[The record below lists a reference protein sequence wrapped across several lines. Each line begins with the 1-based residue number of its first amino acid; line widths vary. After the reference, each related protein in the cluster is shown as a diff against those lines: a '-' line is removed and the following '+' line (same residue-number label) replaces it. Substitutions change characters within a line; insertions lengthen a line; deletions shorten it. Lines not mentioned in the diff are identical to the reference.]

1 MSKSIT
7 LKAKIIEI
15 GDNEITDV
23 PQIYL
28 MQNTGNRIFLD
39 VNRDFLIDLVRGDGD
54 TFSVYEDVNITI
66 TISKV

>member
-1 MSKSIT
+1 MNKSIT
-7 LKAKIIEI
+7 LKGKIIEI
-15 GDNEITDV
+15 GDNQITDV
-23 PQIYL
+23 PQMYL

-66 TISKV
+66 TISKA

>member
-7 LKAKIIEI
+7 LKAKIVEL
-15 GDNEITDV
+15 GDKVITDV
-23 PQIYL
+23 PQMYL
-28 MQNTGNRIFLD
+28 IQNTSNRIFLD

-66 TISKV
+66 TISKE

>member
-7 LKAKIIEI
+7 LKAKIVEL

-23 PQIYL
+23 PQMYL

-66 TISKV
+66 TISKA

>member
-66 TISKV
+66 TISK

>member
-7 LKAKIIEI
+7 LKGKIIEI
-15 GDNEITDV
+15 GDNQITDV
-23 PQIYL
+23 PQMYL